1 MRNRLVVPAGA
12 AVLLFAVCGATRGA
26 GDDASDFPY
35 IPFDHPAIRYVDQK
49 SDDAVARLQ
58 QQIERG
64 EANLTYD
71 PKWGFL
77 PDLLKRLAI
86 NVDSQILVFS
96 KTSFQAPRI
105 SPAKPRAV
113 YFNDQAAVGYVQGG
127 PVMEVISFDARQG
140 PIFYTVDTE
149 KSEKPFFHR
158 QEMACL
164 QCHVNPGTL
173 NVPGILISSV
183 HPGRDGSVYLQAGSY
198 VTDHRSP
205 IEERWGGWYVTGLHG
220 SIEHRGN
227 SFVRSSAPDEFDAQ
241 AGQNVVSLENRFDT
255 SAYLAPTSD
264 IVALMTI
271 EHQTRMANL
280 MTRAGWECRIA
291 DQEGKHKEF
300 QDRLPFLTDE
310 IVGYMLFADEAPI
323 RDPISGTST
332 FTQTFAER
340 GPRDKQG
347 RSLRDFDLKKRLF
360 RYPLS
365 YMIYSDEFD
374 AMPDVVR
381 ESVYRKLYDVLSGTH
396 KSPRFERLSA
406 ADRVAI
412 LEILRDTKPGLPAY
426 WQTASKGN

>member
-1 MRNRLVVPAGA
+1 MRNRFVLL
-12 AVLLFAVCGATRGA
+12 AVLFLAFGGTAHGA

-49 SDDAVARLQ
+49 SDDAITRLE

-64 EANLTYD
+64 EANLAYD
-71 PKWGFL
+71 AKWGFL
-77 PDLLKRLAI
+77 PDLLKRLSI

-127 PVMEVISFDARQG
+127 PVMEVISFDRRQG
-140 PIFYTVDTE
+140 PIFYTLDTA
-149 KSEKPFFHR
+149 KSDKPSFHR
-158 QEMACL
+158 QDMACL

-183 HPGRDGSVYLQAGSY
+183 HPGADGSVYLQAGSY

-227 SFVRSSAPDEFDAQ
+227 SFVRSSAPDEFESQ
-241 AGQNVVSLENRFDT
+241 AGQNVTSLENRFDT
-255 SAYLAPTSD
+255 SAYLAASSD

-280 MTRAGWECRIA
+280 MTRAGWESRVA
-291 DQEGKHKEF
+291 DHEGKQKEF
-300 QDRLPFLTDE
+300 QDRLRFLTDE
-310 IVGYMLFADEAPI
+310 IAAYMLFADEAPI
-323 RDPISGTST
+323 REPISGTST
-332 FTQTFAER
+332 FTETFPKR
-340 GPRDKQG
+340 GPCDKQG

-365 YMIYSDEFD
+365 YMLYSEEFD
-374 AMPDVVR
+374 AMPDVIR
-381 ESVYRKLYDVLSGTH
+381 ESVYRKLYDVLTGAD
-396 KSPRFERLSA
+396 KSPRFARLSA
-406 ADRVAI
+406 ADRAAI
-412 LEILRDTKPGLPAY
+412 LEIVRDTKPGLPAY
-426 WQTASKGN
+426 WQAASKAD